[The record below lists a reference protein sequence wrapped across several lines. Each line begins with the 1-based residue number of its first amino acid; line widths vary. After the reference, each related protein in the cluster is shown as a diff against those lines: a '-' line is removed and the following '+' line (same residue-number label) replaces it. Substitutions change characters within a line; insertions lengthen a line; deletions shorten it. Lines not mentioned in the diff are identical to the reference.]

1 MSERPEIV
9 ACMQTH
15 HKDHA
20 NTKNDGR
27 EELEAQRDQP
37 RRVRLTFA
45 RAADVIGAVID
56 PESNHDTSGNSHLL
70 HADLTDDL
78 ISEGTH
84 LLGSKKVLTMAPRIS
99 GGAHSALYIG
109 TIMDSEPTPMP
120 AIN

>member
-15 HKDHA
+15 HEDHA

-70 HADLTDDL
+70 HAD
-78 ISEGTH
+78 H
-84 LLGSKKVLTMAPRIS
+84 
-99 GGAHSALYIG
+99 GASNFRRRTLCIVHRY
-109 TIMDSEPTPMP
+109 DH
-120 AIN
+120 